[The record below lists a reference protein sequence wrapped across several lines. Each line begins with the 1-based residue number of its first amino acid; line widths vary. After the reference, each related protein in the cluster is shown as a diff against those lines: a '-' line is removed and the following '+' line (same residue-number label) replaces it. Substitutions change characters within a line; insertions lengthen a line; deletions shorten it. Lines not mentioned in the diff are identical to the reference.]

1 MKKPIILSIALCAA
15 FSAAADF
22 NGAGYYRLQNYKTE
36 RWASM
41 IDNKGSIDMAGNK
54 ADLQAIQLQKNF
66 DEVCC
71 DPASI
76 VYIRPAGSQ
85 YQIEAQGTGIYEMIG
100 HYLNIKE
107 TGSANGNKL
116 YYATGTYD
124 GFEKY
129 VGDNN
134 PFPKDI
140 TSATTNANGDYRKW
154 FIHPMDTDGAN
165 FFGVRPTVAVGSRRY
180 GTVFG
185 AFPLQAYSEGVKIY
199 AIKQVGAG
207 MALMEEVTGPVAKST
222 PVIVECP
229 TENPSD
235 NRLQIGV
242 EGSAVADNILS
253 GAYYCSTEKSNHLNY
268 TTFDPQTM
276 RVLGVCSDG
285 SLGFVTPADLKY
297 IPANT
302 AYLKVAP
309 GTPAELRCV
318 DREAFTADVDGVEAD
333 SDAPVDVYNVAGVI
347 VLRRATRS
355 QIDALPAGLYIAGG
369 KKILIR
375 R

>member
-1 MKKPIILSIALCAA
+1 
-15 FSAAADF
+15 
-22 NGAGYYRLQNYKTE
+22 
-36 RWASM
+36 
-41 IDNKGSIDMAGNK
+41 
-54 ADLQAIQLQKNF
+54 
-66 DEVCC
+66 
-71 DPASI
+71 
-76 VYIRPAGSQ
+76 
-85 YQIEAQGTGIYEMIG
+85 
-100 HYLNIKE
+100 
-107 TGSANGNKL
+107 
-116 YYATGTYD
+116 
-124 GFEKY
+124 
-129 VGDNN
+129 
-134 PFPKDI
+134 
-140 TSATTNANGDYRKW
+140 
-154 FIHPMDTDGAN
+154 
-165 FFGVRPTVAVGSRRY
+165 
-180 GTVFG
+180 
-185 AFPLQAYSEGVKIY
+185 
-199 AIKQVGAG
+199 

-235 NRLQIGV
+235 NRLQIGM
-242 EGSAVADNILS
+242 EGSAVGGNILS

-285 SLGFVTPADLKY
+285 SLGFVTPAELKY